1 MASCLLRCRGC
12 RNHYLQSPRPELGA
26 ELVPWAGGATS
37 QSFLVRYATGL
48 VTLVRCVKV
57 ADRETFIVEQGGLLY
72 STPGGHSRGSHYP
85 TAGSSG
91 PLVLSWWRLRESL
104 DHDKHARTNRY

>member
-1 MASCLLRCRGC
+1 MALCLLRCRGC
-12 RNHYLQSPRPELGA
+12 RNHYLLSPRPELGA

-37 QSFLVRYATGL
+37 QSFLMRYATKRF
-48 VTLVRCVKV
+48 TLVRCVSV
-57 ADRETFIVEQGGLLY
+57 ADRETFIVELGGLLY

-91 PLVLSWWRLRESL
+91 PKVLSV
-104 DHDKHARTNRY
+104 